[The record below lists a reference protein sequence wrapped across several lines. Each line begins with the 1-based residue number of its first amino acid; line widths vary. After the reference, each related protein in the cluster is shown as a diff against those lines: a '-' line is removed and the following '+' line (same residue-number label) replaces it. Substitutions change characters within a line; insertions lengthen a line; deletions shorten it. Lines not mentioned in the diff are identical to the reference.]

1 MTTSLQGSRAI
12 TAVTV
17 VKKSRN
23 LERHGGWKIFRYLT
37 LATFVVIASVLIL
50 GTLVGGKFGL
60 PQRMTLQLIGTL
72 QKSISLPINVAKN
85 LGHDYV
91 ALVGL
96 RAKNDQ
102 LKNRIDELEQDLQE
116 YREGYHSYQYL
127 EDLLA
132 FKKQQKFELLSA
144 KVVGKGSGG
153 WYQTM
158 VVDLGRNDDVIPGML
173 VLAPQGVVGQII
185 QVSDNYAKVLLA
197 NAPSSAIDAIVQK
210 NRVRGILKGNGQ
222 KGFTLEYVLKNSDV
236 AVGDDIV
243 TAGVGGIF
251 PTGMYLGTVTE
262 VHDKRRGMFLE
273 IEVTPGVKFENLEY
287 VLIDPSDRRDIREFI
302 DSRDER

>member
-1 MTTSLQGSRAI
+1 M
-12 TAVTV
+12 

-37 LATFVVIASVLIL
+37 LAAFLVIASVLIL

-60 PQRMTLQLIGTL
+60 PQRMTLEFVGSL
-72 QKSISLPINVAKN
+72 QKGMSLPIDAVRN
-85 LGHDYV
+85 LGHNYV

-102 LKNRIDELEQDLQE
+102 LKQRIDELEQDLQV
-116 YREGYHSYQYL
+116 YREGYHSFESL
-127 EDLLA
+127 EKQLQ

-144 KVVGKGSGG
+144 KVVGKGGGG

-158 VVDLGRNDDVIPGML
+158 VVNLGRDDDVIPGML
-173 VLAPQGVVGQII
+173 VLAPKGVVGQII

-210 NRVRGILKGNGQ
+210 NRVQGILKGNGR

-236 AVGDDIV
+236 AVGDNIV

-251 PTGMYLGTVTE
+251 PTGMHLGVVSA
-262 VHDKRRGMFLE
+262 VHKKRRGMFLE
-273 IEVTPGVKFENLEY
+273 VEVTPGVNFEALEY

-302 DSRDER
+302 NSDDER

>member
-1 MTTSLQGSRAI
+1 M
-12 TAVTV
+12 

-23 LERHGGWKIFRYLT
+23 LQRHGGWKIFRYLT
-37 LATFVVIASVLIL
+37 LAALVVISSVLIL

-60 PQRMTLQLIGTL
+60 PQRMTLELVGSL
-72 QKSISLPINVAKN
+72 QQGIALPIDFAKSVGN
-85 LGHDYV
+85 KYV
-91 ALVGL
+91 DLVGL

-102 LKNRIDELEQDLQE
+102 LKNRIDELEQDLQV
-116 YREGYHSYQYL
+116 YREGYHSYQSL
-127 EDLLA
+127 EEQLQ

-144 KVVGKGSGG
+144 KVVGKGGGG

-158 VVDLGRNDDVIPGML
+158 VVDLGRDDDVIPGML
-173 VLAPQGVVGQII
+173 VLAPHGVVGQII
-185 QVSDNYAKVLLA
+185 QVSDNYSKVLLA

-210 NRVRGILKGNGQ
+210 NRVRGILKGNGRQ
-222 KGFTLEYVLKNSDV
+222 GFTLEYVLKNSDV
-236 AVGDDIV
+236 AVGDNIV

-251 PTGMYLGTVTE
+251 PTGMYLGTVSA
-262 VHDKRRGMFLE
+262 VHKKRRGMFLE
-273 IEVTPGVKFENLEY
+273 VEVTPGVNFEGLEY

>member
-1 MTTSLQGSRAI
+1 M
-12 TAVTV
+12 

-23 LERHGGWKIFRYLT
+23 LERRGGWKIFRYLT
-37 LATFVVIASVLIL
+37 LAAFVVISSVLIL

-60 PQRMTLQLIGTL
+60 PQRMTLELVGTL
-72 QKSISLPINVAKN
+72 QKGISFPIDVARQFSR
-85 LGHDYV
+85 DYV
-91 ALVGL
+91 FLVGL

-102 LKNRIDELEQDLQE
+102 LKKRIDELEQDLQK
-116 YREGYHSYQYL
+116 YRAGYHSFQSL
-127 EDLLA
+127 EEQLE
-132 FKKQQKFELLSA
+132 FKKQQKFTLLPA
-144 KVVGKGSGG
+144 KVVGKGGGG

-158 VVDLGRNDDVIPGML
+158 VVNLGRDDDVIPGML

-185 QVSDNYAKVLLA
+185 QVSDSYAKVLLA

-210 NRVRGILKGNGQ
+210 NRVRGILKGNGR

-236 AVGDDIV
+236 KVGDNIV

-251 PTGMYLGTVTE
+251 PTGMQLGVVSA
-262 VHDKRRGMFLE
+262 VHKKRRGMFLE
-273 IEVTPGVKFENLEY
+273 IEVTPGVNFDGLEY